1 MDHQIR
7 ATAAND
13 SIRAFAIYAKDT
25 VEEARKRH
33 KLSPVVCA
41 ALGRVLMGA
50 AMMSR
55 MEKDDRNLLTIQII
69 GDGPI
74 GGITVT
80 ASPSGILKGFSNHPH
95 VEVPPKY
102 AGKLDVGAAV
112 GNGFLRVMRDS
123 GGSEP
128 YIGTVDLVSGEIA
141 EDLTYYFAQSEQ
153 TPSAVGL
160 GVLVDTDCTVRTAGG
175 FIIQLMPDTP
185 DEYISILEKNL
196 SGLSPVTELLSDGL
210 SPEDILKAVLDGMDV
225 NIVEKRNVSFNCDCS
240 RDKVIKSLL
249 SLNPADLQEMIDEN
263 KPIEVYCD
271 FCGERYTFENSDF
284 TFLKNR

>member
-128 YIGTVDLVSGEIA
+128 GEIA